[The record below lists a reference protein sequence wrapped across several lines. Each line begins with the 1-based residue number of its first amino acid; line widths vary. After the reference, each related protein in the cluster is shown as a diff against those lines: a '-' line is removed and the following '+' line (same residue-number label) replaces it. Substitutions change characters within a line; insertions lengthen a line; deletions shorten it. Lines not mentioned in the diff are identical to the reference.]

1 MLFIA
6 FVALKQFVRLIQKQ
20 VPLSMWSNGTVAVV
34 RFATLEPTLWPLTV
48 MGPQTRESFAVGEE
62 LVLERVVA
70 SETLAVIVAMTIVMS
85 SALIAALE
93 LLRVRST
100 YLFKRIC
107 YLHEYFYLLR
117 TCEDWGLV
125 KHLRRCDY
133 VK

>member
-1 MLFIA
+1 MKSSHA
-6 FVALKQFVRLIQKQ
+6 SETA
-20 VPLSMWSNGTVAVV
+20 AVV
-34 RFATLEPTLWPLTV
+34 HFATLEPTLWPLTV
-48 MGPQTRESFAVGEE
+48 MGLQTRKPFGVVAE
-62 LVLERVVA
+62 LVVGRPVVSDTPA
-70 SETLAVIVAMTIVMS
+70 LIVAMTIVMS

-93 LLRVRST
+93 LPRVRST

-125 KHLRRCDY
+125 KHLWRCDY